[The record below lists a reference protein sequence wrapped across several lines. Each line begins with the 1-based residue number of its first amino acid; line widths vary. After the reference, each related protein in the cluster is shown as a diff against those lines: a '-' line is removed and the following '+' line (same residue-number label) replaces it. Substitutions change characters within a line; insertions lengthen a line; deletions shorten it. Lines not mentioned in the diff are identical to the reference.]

1 MSRGRVPPLLAVVGL
16 AVVVMVVVPGS
27 ARPAYPGS
35 NGLLVFTSDRDD
47 PFGDL
52 YTTSA
57 DGSGSLTRFGLDK
70 TVDRSPAWSPDG
82 TRIAFGSVRPDGD
95 DIYVMDADGGNV
107 TNLTRTF
114 AGEYEPTWSPDGK
127 QIAFVSD
134 RDGNNEIYV
143 MNADGS
149 DQRRLTDND
158 GSDDEPAW
166 SPNPEDNRIAF
177 NSSRDGFFNDVF
189 LMDADTG
196 ENVTKLT
203 PDEDFS
209 AHASWSP
216 DGSRIAFRRTLDGQT
231 EIYAIELATG
241 ELTNL
246 TDNPAQD
253 REPAWSPDGNRIAF
267 VSRRDDNW
275 ELYVMDAD
283 GTGQTRVTD
292 DPASDT
298 EPNWQPLSKAVSVGT
313 SVIASVEDTIII
325 AATPVVDFGSIAVGA
340 TKTAAP
346 ASVSV
351 TTNGAGYTLSA
362 SRTSFSG
369 GADIPFSVAVTAPA
383 GASTLLTGQTAI
395 PTDGSLT
402 VGSRP
407 GGAVSQDEWNPIYR
421 LGPVPLRPA
430 GTTSA
435 VVTYT
440 VVAM

>member
-1 MSRGRVPPLLAVVGL
+1 
-16 AVVVMVVVPGS
+16 
-27 ARPAYPGS
+27 
-35 NGLLVFTSDRDD
+35 
-47 PFGDL
+47 
-52 YTTSA
+52 
-57 DGSGSLTRFGLDK
+57 
-70 TVDRSPAWSPDG
+70 
-82 TRIAFGSVRPDGD
+82 
-95 DIYVMDADGGNV
+95 
-107 TNLTRTF
+107 
-114 AGEYEPTWSPDGK
+114 
-127 QIAFVSD
+127 
-134 RDGNNEIYV
+134 
-143 MNADGS
+143 MNADGTE
-149 DQRRLTDND
+149 QRRLTDNP
-158 GSDDEPAW
+158 GGDDEPAW
-166 SPNPEDNRIAF
+166 SPNPDDNRIAF
-177 NSSRDGFFNDVF
+177 NSSRDGYFNDVF

-209 AHASWSP
+209 SHASWSP

-253 REPAWSPDGNRIAF
+253 REPAWSPDGSRIAF

-292 DPASDT
+292 NPASDT
-298 EPNWQPLSKAVSVGT
+298 EPNWQPLSKPLPVGT
-313 SVIASVEDTIII
+313 SVVASVEDTIIV

-340 TKTAAP
+340 TKTTAP

-351 TTNGAGYTLSA
+351 TTNGAGYTLSV
-362 SRTSFSG
+362 SRTAFSG
-369 GADIPFSVAVTAPA
+369 GADIPLSLAVTAPA
-383 GASTLLTGQTAI
+383 GATSALTGQTAI
-395 PTDGSLT
+395 PTVGSLP

-407 GGAVSQDEWNPIYR
+407 NDGAVSTDEWNPTYR

-440 VVAM
+440 VVAT